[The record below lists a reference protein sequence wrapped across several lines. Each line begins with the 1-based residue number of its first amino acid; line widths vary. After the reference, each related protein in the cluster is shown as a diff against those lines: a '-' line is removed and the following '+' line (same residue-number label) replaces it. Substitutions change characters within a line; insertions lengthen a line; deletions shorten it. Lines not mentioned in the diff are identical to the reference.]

1 MWGEECSMSE
11 ERAFPWVSSLL
22 SINSSQCVY
31 TVQQRVNLFLE
42 FVMVCL
48 RRAFNLCNL
57 KEILKEYMSASFEN
71 VPLLWSQGSQAESRY
86 EYCWLSVQLRLPNR
100 LAKYKE
106 CIENGKSPSGL
117 WNVIRC
123 SINTCMCK
131 IFFEVEKEQIEIV
144 WQNFSHFTL
153 VTLNCT

>member
-1 MWGEECSMSE
+1 MSE

-71 VPLLWSQGSQAESRY
+71 VPLL
-86 EYCWLSVQLRLPNR
+86 
-100 LAKYKE
+100 
-106 CIENGKSPSGL
+106 
-117 WNVIRC
+117 
-123 SINTCMCK
+123 
-131 IFFEVEKEQIEIV
+131 
-144 WQNFSHFTL
+144 
-153 VTLNCT
+153 